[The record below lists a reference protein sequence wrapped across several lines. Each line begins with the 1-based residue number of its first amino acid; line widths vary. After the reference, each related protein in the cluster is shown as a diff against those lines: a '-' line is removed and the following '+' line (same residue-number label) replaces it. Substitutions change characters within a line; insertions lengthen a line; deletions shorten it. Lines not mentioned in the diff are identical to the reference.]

1 MKKLYYHK
9 ELSIYK
15 DLVLF
20 IIFLSII
27 IFLILDNNLDY
38 SIILISAAVVII
50 SLYSSLEGIILL
62 YKKTKCKTK
71 GNSYEGRVTGKIGIN
86 TLKKG
91 YYYKLKV
98 LYKNGKVIT
107 PLIAS
112 KYIDNLKSK
121 KCSVYEY
128 NDMTYVDDYQL
139 CNKGEEAVKI
149 SIIE

>member
-1 MKKLYYHK
+1 MKKVHYHK

-15 DLVLF
+15 DLVMF
-20 IIFLSII
+20 IIFLSVT

-38 SIILISAAVVII
+38 TIILISVAVVII
-50 SLYSSLEGIILL
+50 SLYSSLGGIFLL
-62 YKKTKCKTK
+62 YKKTKCKSK
-71 GNSYEGRVTGKIGIN
+71 GNSYEGRITGKIGIN

-112 KYIDNLKSK
+112 KYINNLKSK

-128 NDMTYVDDYQL
+128 NDMTYVDDYHL
-139 CNKGEEAVKI
+139 CNIGEKAVEI